1 MVLIHHAR
9 GKASRKKE
17 ATKNKDLVQLMISVG
32 GVMFLFGLTWLF
44 AILTFSAEGLREAF
58 QILFTI
64 FNSFQGFFIFL
75 FFCAINKEAR
85 ESWKEMFG
93 SGRQS
98 DLLHSPYGNS
108 NGRSR
113 EGSHSNA
120 VRAQRSATDT
130 STVRHHDHLMM
141 VSKLGN
147 SRKESWDSV
156 NSGYKPDALQDVKIV
171 ATEDIDATLK
181 RVMEVNDK
189 FKPNDHDIIT
199 ADPISIK
206 GEQKHN
212 FVDNFSLTS
221 ATIESGIDQSDSTS
235 VGECDPVSKDGSPPP
250 LPPDFSLTSATIES
264 GIDQSDSTSIG
275 ECDPVPK
282 DGSPPP
288 PPSDATELDIAVDQ
302 INSISANVERK
313 DSATLKVSIKRYPSR
328 IGREYDVEEIKVEF
342 HSESSSSESSDE
354 DI

>member
-17 ATKNKDLVQLMISVG
+17 ATKNKDLMQLMISIG
-32 GVMFLFGLTWLF
+32 GVMSLFGLTWLF

-108 NGRSR
+108 NGRSPQ
-113 EGSHSNA
+113 GSHSNV
-120 VRAQRSATDT
+120 VRVQRSATDT

-141 VSKLGN
+141 VSKLGD

-156 NSGYKPDALQDVKIV
+156 NSGYKSDALQDVKIV

-181 RVMEVNDK
+181 GVMAVNDK
-189 FKPNDHDIIT
+189 FKPTDHDIT
-199 ADPISIK
+199 VDPVAIK
-206 GEQKHN
+206 GEQKHD

-235 VGECDPVSKDGSPPP
+235 VGEC
-250 LPPDFSLTSATIES
+250 A
-264 GIDQSDSTSIG
+264 
-275 ECDPVPK
+275 PVPK

-288 PPSDATELDIAVDQ
+288 PPPPQSDATELDIAMDQ
-302 INSISANVERK
+302 INPISANVERK

>member
-9 GKASRKKE
+9 GKASQKKE
-17 ATKNKDLVQLMISVG
+17 ATKNKDLVQMMISIG

-44 AILTFSAEGLREAF
+44 AILTFSAQGLREAF

-85 ESWKEMFG
+85 ESWKEKFG

-98 DLLHSPYGNS
+98 DLLHSPYRNS
-108 NGRSR
+108 NGCSPK
-113 EGSHSNA
+113 GSHSNA

-141 VSKLGN
+141 VSKLGD

-156 NSGYKPDALQDVKIV
+156 NSGYKPDALQGVKIV
-171 ATEDIDATLK
+171 ATEDIDTTSK
-181 RVMEVNDK
+181 GVMTVNDK
-189 FKPNDHDIIT
+189 FKPNDHDIT

-221 ATIESGIDQSDSTS
+221 ATTESGIDQNDSTS
-235 VGECDPVSKDGSPPP
+235 IGECDPVSKDGSPP
-250 LPPDFSLTSATIES
+250 
-264 GIDQSDSTSIG
+264 
-275 ECDPVPK
+275 
-282 DGSPPP
+282 SPPP
-288 PPSDATELDIAVDQ
+288 DATELDIAVDQ

-328 IGREYDVEEIKVEF
+328 IGREYDVEEIKVKF